1 MRIAPYHI
9 ESSGWVGFKSDDVS
23 QMSITLKNLQNP
35 DGNLSASYKR
45 EHLPDQLHLPV
56 HHFEENILPSQ
67 DRNRKEKVMSFFG
80 KLPWNSKSGG
90 YSSVGDEIPGHGVDN
105 DENLE
110 KPRFKN
116 PIRKHS
122 VRKTVI
128 SSILAIAALFGVG
141 FFALSQA
148 SDSAAFGFRR
158 EHPCGNSSAEAL
170 ALGCTFDHL
179 TWAWYPAY
187 CPHYTND
194 LFRAAEGGFSYY
206 ESLGSKEALDE
217 ESFYRIL
224 DTKGGVWVEKR
235 EHLTHCVYLLLA
247 QAQIVRDR
255 TRYVPKLVEY
265 EHLEHCA
272 HFLMESLRKDDE
284 WRLRNTLSPRMHYD
298 QDC

>member
-1 MRIAPYHI
+1 
-9 ESSGWVGFKSDDVS
+9 
-23 QMSITLKNLQNP
+23 
-35 DGNLSASYKR
+35 
-45 EHLPDQLHLPV
+45 
-56 HHFEENILPSQ
+56 
-67 DRNRKEKVMSFFG
+67 MSFLSG
-80 KLPWNSKSGG
+80 LPWNSKSGG
-90 YSSVGDEIPGHGVDN
+90 YTSVGEDIQRV
-105 DENLE
+105 DENDSDE
-110 KPRFKN
+110 NVKKPPLRHHD
-116 PIRKHS
+116 RTHS
-122 VRKTVI
+122 IQKTI
-128 SSILAIAALFGVG
+128 FSTILVLSTLLGVG
-141 FFALSQA
+141 FLAGQV
-148 SDSAAFGFRR
+148 SDGPAFGQRR

-206 ESLGSKEALDE
+206 ETLGSKEALDE
-217 ESFYRIL
+217 ESFYRVL

-247 QAQIVRDR
+247 QAQIIRDR

-272 HFLMESLRKDDE
+272 NFLMESLRKDDE